1 MSVAKSSGKLSRMRA
16 WFEIM
21 RVSNAPTV
29 LSNAIAGAALGELTV
44 IAVATGPR
52 NLIADGFIL
61 RTDPSVW
68 DARIA
73 SIVVGLLAYIGGMM
87 LNDAFD
93 AAIDARERP
102 MRAIPSGRVAQSHAF
117 VAGFACL
124 LAALIAA
131 WLTASTL
138 ALAATLVLV
147 GAVLTYNA
155 LHALTSASVVLLAL
169 CRALACV
176 IPMFAYAGDD
186 WKLCVTNGALALPVV
201 LAAWTLG
208 LSVMAR
214 GEVAGETDRKIV
226 KRRGNAS
233 HIMILLAPFTVALA
247 LVFVSQNG
255 ALNPNAYLISNEL
268 RTMLRSALPFGIAVM
283 IVTTTLRARMNV
295 ERDPRTTPSA
305 VALWI
310 SCLALIDAMA
320 MFALGQFVLGTLCGG
335 LCLLTR
341 KLQRSIAGS

>member
-1 MSVAKSSGKLSRMRA
+1 MQLQAQWNAFNS
-16 WFEIM
+16 FEH
-21 RVSNAPTV
+21 
-29 LSNAIAGAALGELTV
+29 
-44 IAVATGPR
+44 
-52 NLIADGFIL
+52 DGCH
-61 RTDPSVW
+61 
-68 DARIA
+68 ARIA

-138 ALAATLVLV
+138 ALASTLVLV

-283 IVTTTLRARMNV
+283 I